1 MIDELQA
8 RKEGAPRGAFLLA
21 RALGA
26 DEDAWQPTGQFRQ
39 RLWVPGAG
47 SGLSDWLLGVSLL
60 ETGAH
65 EHRFALP
72 AHALCVCSWVL
83 QGALAVAE
91 VTRPVL
97 PLGPAFGSGPSSR
110 PTPMLAAP
118 GTMALGLLMPAR
130 ILPLATGE
138 DAAQARDLL
147 LSPAVQADVL
157 ATILCVA
164 QRCLGA
170 GWPEPPVPGR
180 DALRWGQRLASLT
193 AEGPAAQQ
201 LLRALA
207 TEERLDAALSGCGLS
222 ARQAQRLCSRHFGL
236 PPVKLSRLFRLHRCT
251 THQLAE
257 PGSGA
262 DAALAAGYFDQAHM
276 ARDFRQLAELPPG
289 SLADEQR
296 SWALRAGATVLA
308 PAYLGSG

>member
-1 MIDELQA
+1 
-8 RKEGAPRGAFLLA
+8 LA

-26 DEDAWQPTGQFRQ
+26 AEDAWQPTGQFRQ
-39 RLWVPGAG
+39 VLWVPPADA
-47 SGLSDWLLGVSLL
+47 GLSDWLLGVSLL
-60 ETGAH
+60 ETGTH

-83 QGALAVAE
+83 QGSLAVAE
-91 VTRPVL
+91 ARRPSL
-97 PLGPAFGSGPSSR
+97 SLGSAFGSGPSSR

-118 GTMALGLLMPAR
+118 GTRVLGLLMPAR
-130 ILPLATGE
+130 ILPLATGQ
-138 DAAQARDLL
+138 DAALARDRP
-147 LSPAVQADVL
+147 LSPPEQADVL
-157 ATILCVA
+157 SAILWVA

-170 GWPEPPVPGR
+170 AWPEPPVTGCEAQPL
-180 DALRWGQRLASLT
+180 AHRLASLT
-193 AEGPAAQQ
+193 AELPAAQQ
-201 LLRALA
+201 LLRALT
-207 TEERLDAALSGCGLS
+207 TEERLDAALSSCGLS

-251 THQLAE
+251 SRQLTE

-308 PAYLGSG
+308 PAYLGRD